1 MEEDPDG
8 NKLGDMAFLHERPWV
23 RCGEGSVA
31 EEDPLKWA
39 LYVATFLN
47 MVVIPGYL
55 MLAGWYIERRTG
67 TLLSCRTC
75 IEPKRQIKESAEGVT
90 VIFDIATLDSE
101 KLEGVAGDHAAE
113 SHVSGL
119 AASAYAAAYTACG
132 SELLASSEVE
142 AGTSLDFAHCWM
154 SCNLWHWMKA
164 FLES

>member
-23 RCGEGSVA
+23 RCVEGSVA

-75 IEPKRQIKESAEGVT
+75 IEPKRQLKASAQGVT
-90 VIFDIATLDSE
+90 VAFDIATLDPE
-101 KLEGVAGDHAAE
+101 KLEGVPGDQAAA
-113 SHVSGL
+113 SHVPGL
-119 AASAYAAAYTACG
+119 AASAYAAAYTACA
-132 SELLASSEVE
+132 SELLASSEVK
-142 AGTSLDFAHCWM
+142 AGALLGSACCWI
-154 SCNLWHWMKA
+154 SCNSWHCMKA
-164 FLES
+164 LSN